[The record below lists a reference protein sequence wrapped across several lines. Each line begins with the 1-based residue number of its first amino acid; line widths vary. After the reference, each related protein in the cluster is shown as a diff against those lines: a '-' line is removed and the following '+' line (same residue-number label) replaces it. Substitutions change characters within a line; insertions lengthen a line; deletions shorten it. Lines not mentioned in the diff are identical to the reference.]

1 MAKTPASFEQQKPVI
16 FFDGVCNLC
25 NKSVQFVIARDKKD
39 IFRFAP
45 LQSSVAEKL
54 FANQPY
60 LLQAPASVLLVQDG
74 KMYVESTAALK
85 IARQLGGIWSALYWL
100 ILIPPFLRDLLYRFI
115 ATRRYKWFGKRDTCM
130 VPEQEWKYKFIA

>member
-1 MAKTPASFEQQKPVI
+1 MGKTPASFEQQKPVI

-39 IFRFAP
+39 IFRFAA
-45 LQSSVAEKL
+45 LQSPLAEKL

-74 KMYVESTAALK
+74 KLYVESTAALK
-85 IARQLGGIWSALYWL
+85 IARQLGGIWGVLYWL
-100 ILIPPFLRDLLYRFI
+100 IVIPPFLRDLLYRFI
-115 ATRRYKWFGKRDTCM
+115 ATRRYKWFGKLDSCM
-130 VPEQEWKYKFIA
+130 VPEQEWKYKFIS